1 LRIPLI
7 VRTEKGEED
16 THIPRPLLVAIGKIR
31 RKLFRAEFLVDTGG
45 PYTLLGYS
53 DFQRL
58 RLPLKGRMRSMM
70 IAGFKLRA
78 YSQGEVE
85 LNVGTE
91 DREITSI
98 VVRNLYACERAE
110 RHIPSILGVDTLRD
124 NNLVLVFDA
133 ANGMG
138 YLEKS

>member
-1 LRIPLI
+1 
-7 VRTEKGEED
+7 
-16 THIPRPLLVAIGKIR
+16 
-31 RKLFRAEFLVDTGG
+31 
-45 PYTLLGYS
+45 
-53 DFQRL
+53 
-58 RLPLKGRMRSMM
+58 MM